1 MPRLGVGSFED
12 VFLLPGQISCPQSSN
27 MWAHIFPGVPNMT
40 LALDEATS
48 REVKA
53 HPEIKWSEVAR
64 QAIQRKVREL
74 HALDAAFANSELTS
88 DDIQRLADQANQ
100 NLLKRLK
107 SNART
112 P

>member
-1 MPRLGVGSFED
+1 M
-12 VFLLPGQISCPQSSN
+12 
-27 MWAHIFPGVPNMT
+27 PNMT
-40 LALDEATS
+40 LALDAETS

-74 HALDAAFANSELTS
+74 HALDAAFASSDLTEA
-88 DDIQRLADQANQ
+88 DVKKLADDANK
-100 NLLKRLK
+100 NMLKRLK
-107 SNART
+107 TRAK